1 MKNNKFLVLV
11 FLGSCL
17 FISLSSCRKDK
28 IQSTVDT
35 NCIDTVSFSQAVLP
49 IIQQNC
55 TGCHDVGNS
64 TPYTLTNHTN
74 ISNNALAVIGSMHG
88 QSYNLMPQ
96 GGPALPDSII
106 QFVQCWINQGKL
118 NN

>member
-1 MKNNKFLVLV
+1 MKNNKILILV
-11 FLGSCL
+11 FICVSI
-17 FISLSSCRKDK
+17 FISLISCRKEK
-28 IQSTVDT
+28 VQSTIDP
-35 NCIDTVSFSQAVLP
+35 NCVDTVSFSQKVLP

-74 ISNNALAVIGSMHG
+74 ISNNVTPIIGSMHA
-88 QSYNLMPQ
+88 QSYQLMPQ

-106 QFVQCWINQGKL
+106 QLVQCWINQGKL

>member
-1 MKNNKFLVLV
+1 MKNNKILILV
-11 FLGSCL
+11 FLCASI

-28 IQSTVDT
+28 VQSTIDP
-35 NCIDTVSFSQAVLP
+35 NCIDTVSFSQVVLP

-55 TGCHDVGNS
+55 TGCHDIGNS

-74 ISNNALAVIGSMHG
+74 ISNNATAIIGSMHG

>member
-1 MKNNKFLVLV
+1 MKNNKILILV
-11 FLGSCL
+11 FLCASI

-28 IQSTVDT
+28 VQSTIDP
-35 NCIDTVSFSQAVLP
+35 NCIDTVSFSQVVLP

-74 ISNNALAVIGSMHG
+74 ISSNATPVIGSMHG
-88 QSYNLMPQ
+88 QSYHLMPQ

-106 QFVQCWINQGKL
+106 QFVQCWISQGKL